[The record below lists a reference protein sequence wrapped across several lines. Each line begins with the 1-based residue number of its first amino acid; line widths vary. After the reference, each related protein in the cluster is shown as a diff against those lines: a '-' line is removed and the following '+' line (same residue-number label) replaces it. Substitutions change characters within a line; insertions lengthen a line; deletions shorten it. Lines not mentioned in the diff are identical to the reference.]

1 MTSLQ
6 ATTRQKSV
14 IDTDGLRSLLA
25 VLGDDGRQI
34 IAPRLSD
41 GALVLGPIAELEDL
55 PVGLQDEQ
63 GGGHYRVVRGQ
74 KPALFEYGPGPQG
87 WKRYLYPPEERLWSA
102 RRRGNGFAI
111 EHELHETEKYA
122 FLGVRACDLRAMSIQ
137 DAVLQ
142 RDGQGDVRYA
152 ARRRNAFV
160 IAVNCA
166 RAGGTCFCVSMDS
179 GPRVNADFDI
189 LLTELVDDERHVFLA
204 EAGSELGA
212 EVLEKIDR
220 SEATETDLNSADAIV
235 SRTAASMG
243 RDMISDAGDVLK
255 RNLEHP
261 HWETVADR
269 CLLCGNC
276 TLVCPTCFCTTVE
289 DVTDLSGNTAERWRK
304 WDSCF
309 SIDFSYI
316 HGGSI
321 RREGA
326 SRYRQW
332 ITHKLSYWW
341 EQFGTSGCVGCGRCI
356 TWCPV
361 GIDIT
366 EEARSIR
373 ESEKD
378 L

>member
-1 MTSLQ
+1 MTSTQ
-6 ATTRQKSV
+6 SNTRQQSV
-14 IDTDGLRSLLA
+14 FDTDGLRSLIA
-25 VLGDDGRQI
+25 VLSDEGRQV

-41 GALVLGPIAELEDL
+41 GAIVLGPITRFEDL
-55 PVGLQDEQ
+55 PAGLRDKQ
-63 GGGHYRVVRGQ
+63 GGGHYRLVRGYGQ
-74 KPALFEYGPGPQG
+74 ALFEYGPGPQG

-102 RRRGNGFAI
+102 RRRGDGFTV
-111 EHELHETEKYA
+111 EDEPHETARYA
-122 FLGVRACDLRAMSIQ
+122 LLGVRACDLRAMAIQ
-137 DAVLQ
+137 DAVLD
-142 RDGQGDVRYA
+142 REGQGDVRYA
-152 ARRRNAFV
+152 ARRKNAFV

-179 GPRVNADFDI
+179 GPRVDAGFDI
-189 LLTELVDDERHVFLA
+189 SLTEIIDDDRHVFLA
-204 EAGSELGA
+204 EAGSEQGA
-212 EVLEKIDR
+212 KALEQIDR
-220 SEATETDLNSADAIV
+220 SEASEADLNRADMIIA
-235 SRTAASMG
+235 RTAVSMG
-243 RDMISDAGDVLK
+243 RDMIADAGDVLK
-255 RNLEHP
+255 RNLDNP

-269 CLLCGNC
+269 CLTCGNC

-289 DVTDLSGNTAERWRK
+289 DVTDLSGNAAERWRK

-321 RREGA
+321 RREAA

-332 ITHKLSYWW
+332 ITHKLSFWW